1 MGNRA
6 GRKITRRLKIAN
18 NPATRP
24 PRVVATGHRRPGGD
38 KMTVGRID
46 LDAFDHAT
54 SHTVRTSARSDTRV
68 ITIVRKPTSKGA
80 DHVQSR
86 QSAV

>member
-1 MGNRA
+1 MGKRS
-6 GRKITRRLKIAN
+6 GRKSTRRLKIAN

-46 LDAFDHAT
+46 LDAFTQPSVD
-54 SHTVRTSARSDTRV
+54 TVRTSARSDTRV
-68 ITIVRKPTSKGA
+68 ITIIRKPASKGA
-80 DHVQSR
+80 DHAQSR